1 VNPLSLP
8 KWKSRAPSADA
19 PKTPPSFGVGGD
31 YDGDVVT
38 GESMGR
44 PKEQVP
50 YISLKDEARRA
61 AAKATHTITV
71 QVLGGESVKMAWENG
86 KSLGDY
92 LGMVGLKG
100 SALRRAL
107 YDLTNLTAGRLRLY
121 YMPKPGA
128 HIRLQK
134 ASIGVQFE
142 HQTNRGRDI
151 EEMARNMGATKGDP
165 SPKFVDFNMT
175 YAPTPKPKDED
186 EDEHGGVPQV

>member
-1 VNPLSLP
+1 
-8 KWKSRAPSADA
+8 
-19 PKTPPSFGVGGD
+19 
-31 YDGDVVT
+31 
-38 GESMGR
+38 MGR

-142 HQTNRGRDI
+142 HQTNREGTSKRWPGTWAPQKAI
-151 EEMARNMGATKGDP
+151 PRP
-165 SPKFVDFNMT
+165 SSST
-175 YAPTPKPKDED
+175 SI
-186 EDEHGGVPQV
+186 